1 MTSRRESGNDAKK
14 FADRN
19 CAGRLDGREG
29 RCENL
34 LGAKGKRSKHQDTVA
49 LGHDKA
55 IELLLVMDTDKDGKV
70 SKQVWMKF
78 MEAEFDRLD
87 QDKKGELDP
96 RKLQRSSLSV
106 SHCFRDVGK

>member
-1 MTSRRESGNDAKK
+1 MTRR
-14 FADRN
+14 
-19 CAGRLDGREG
+19 
-29 RCENL
+29 NL
-34 LGAKGKRSKHQDTVA
+34 LIAIVLVALMGAKGAVRTSWAQKASVPKHQDTVA

-55 IELLLVMDTDKDGKV
+55 IELLLVMDTDKNGKV
-70 SKQVWMKF
+70 SKQAWMKF